1 MGAMGTGE
9 AGRPDGAA
17 EREREIV
24 KGSAIGIAGN
34 LVLVAFK
41 LVVGFASHS
50 IAIVLDGV
58 NNATDALSS
67 VVTIVGT
74 KLAGRRPDA
83 RHPFGYGRAE
93 YLTSVVIAIIILAA
107 GLMSLK
113 ESVVKVVHPGVPS
126 YSAVTIVVIVVAI
139 LAKVALGLC
148 FKHYGD
154 KTRCEALVASGV
166 DSNYDAVLSAGTLMV
181 ALAQN
186 LWGVNIDGVVG
197 LAISL
202 VVCKAGIDVL
212 RDALGPIIGQP
223 EDKGLVSAI
232 EQYSLSFPEV
242 EAVCDIV
249 LDDFGPHRTLG
260 LVRVAVPDD
269 LTARQVGVVTRRIAE
284 GLQRKFGVLAMVGI
298 CAENTTD
305 EFAPRAAALAQ
316 VVAQEPAVLRSHGFY
331 VDGQAKV
338 CYFDLVVDFEADGE
352 AVEQAV
358 VGAMGERFPGYA
370 FNVQVDADYER

>member
-1 MGAMGTGE
+1 M
-9 AGRPDGAA
+9 D
-17 EREREIV
+17 REREII
-24 KGSAIGIAGN
+24 KGSVIGIVGN

-83 RHPFGYGRAE
+83 RHPFGYGRVE
-93 YLTSVVIAIIILAA
+93 YLTSVVIAVIILAA

-113 ESVVKVVHPGVPS
+113 ESVVKIVHPGMPS
-126 YSAVTIVVIVVAI
+126 YSTITIVVIVVAI
-139 LAKVALGLC
+139 LAKVALGFC

-154 KTRCEALVASGV
+154 KTRCEALIASGV
-166 DSNYDAVLSAGTLMV
+166 DSNYDAVLSAGTLVV
-181 ALAQN
+181 ALTQN
-186 LWGVNIDGVVG
+186 LWGINIDGIVG
-197 LAISL
+197 LVISL

-212 RDALGPIIGQP
+212 RDALGPIIGEP
-223 EDKGLVSAI
+223 ESKKLVGGI
-232 EQYSLSFPEV
+232 EEYACTFPEV
-242 EAVCDIV
+242 KGVCDVV

-269 LTARQVGVVTRRIAE
+269 LTARQVGILTRRIAE
-284 GLQRKFGVLAMVGI
+284 GLRRKFGVLAMVGI

-305 EFAPRAAALAQ
+305 EFAPMETTLRKL
-316 VVAQEPAVLRSHGFY
+316 VEGEPAVLQSHDFY
-331 VDGQAKV
+331 VDEQEQT
-338 CYFDLVVDFEADGE
+338 CYFDLVVDFEADRQ
-352 AVEQAV
+352 AVEN
-358 VGAMGERFPGYA
+358 AMVAAMKEKFPNYEY
-370 FNVQVDADYER
+370 NVQVDADYER

>member
-1 MGAMGTGE
+1 M
-9 AGRPDGAA
+9 D
-17 EREREIV
+17 REREIV
-24 KGSAIGIAGN
+24 KGSAIGIVGN
-34 LVLVAFK
+34 MVLVAFK

-83 RHPFGYGRAE
+83 RHPFGYGRVE
-93 YLTSVVIAIIILAA
+93 YLTSVVIAVIILAA

-113 ESVVKVVHPGVPS
+113 ESVVKIVHPGTPS
-126 YSAVTIVVIVVAI
+126 YSAIAIVVIVVAI
-139 LAKVALGLC
+139 LAKVALGFC

-154 KTRCEALVASGV
+154 KTRCEALIASGV
-166 DSNYDAVLSAGTLMV
+166 DSNYDAVLSAGTLVV
-181 ALAQN
+181 ALTQN
-186 LWGVNIDGVVG
+186 LWGINIDGIVG
-197 LAISL
+197 LVISL

-223 EDKGLVSAI
+223 EDKALMGAI
-232 EQYSLSFPEV
+232 EQYALSFPEV
-242 EAVCDIV
+242 EGVCDVV

-269 LTARQVGVVTRRIAE
+269 LTARQVGVLTRRVAE
-284 GLQRKFGVLAMVGI
+284 GLRRKLGVLAMVGI

-305 EFAPRAAALAQ
+305 EFAPMEAALREL
-316 VVAQEPAVLRSHGFY
+316 VEGEPAVLQCHGFY

-338 CYFDLVVDFEADGE
+338 CYFDLVVNFEADRQ
-352 AVEQAV
+352 AVER
-358 VGAMGERFPGYA
+358 AMVAAMKEKFPGYEY
-370 FNVQVDADYER
+370 NVQVDADYEQCANGGRTARA